1 MKDKLSDWWQQVDA
15 GELMEKFIIPWGTN
29 LIFAILIFVIG
40 RLVSKLIVKAVNRL
54 MRRSQMDIM
63 LIEFVVSILGWVL
76 FLVVLVAALD
86 RLGLDTTSLIA
97 VLGAAGLAIGLA
109 LKDSLQNF
117 ASGVML
123 ILFRPFRVGDT
134 INAAGSEGVV
144 EEVRIFSTLMR
155 TPDNRELTIPNG
167 AIFGDTITNVTA
179 REKRRIDLVIG
190 VGYDDDLR
198 EAKAVLERVIKADER
213 VLEEPA
219 PLVAVGD
226 LGDSCVNILVR
237 PWVKTPDFFAT
248 KCALTEAIKLALDE
262 AGISIPYP
270 QRDLHVDGKLG

>member
-1 MKDKLSDWWQQVDA
+1 MKEKLNEWWQQVDT

-29 LIFAILIFVIG
+29 LVFAILIFVIG
-40 RLVSKLIVKAVNRL
+40 RMVSKLLVSAVNRL
-54 MRRSQMDIM
+54 MRRSKMDIM

-97 VLGAAGLAIGLA
+97 VLGAAGLAVGLA

-123 ILFRPFRVGDT
+123 ILFRPFRVGDL
-134 INAAGSEGVV
+134 INVAGSEGVV

-167 AIFGDTITNVTA
+167 SIFSDTITNITA
-179 REKRRIDLVIG
+179 RENRRIDLVIG

-198 EAKAVLERVIKADER
+198 EAKAVLECVIKADER

-237 PWVKTPDFFAT
+237 PWVKTPDYFAT
-248 KCALTEAIKLALDE
+248 KCTLTEEIKLALDE